1 MSKIDEFGQK
11 MNIFEKRTQNKKYLA
26 KKKRYNEKQNQKDFE
41 ENYFFRKYQSR
52 YMTNC

>member
-41 ENYFFRKYQSR
+41 ENEIIFSES
-52 YMTNC
+52 TNQDI